1 MKKISL
7 ILLLLVLTVTTVFA
21 ASLPS
26 DVLSVKVVGDYRKMT
41 TEYNSTEYIDDVN
54 TLLGVGFGFEYDTYF
69 NSFVGVFTTV
79 NVVIPVKSDINGTSQ
94 EFDDRDFPVSAEIGF
109 AGRVPFTSMAGL
121 DLRLGFGV
129 VYDKSTPYGYTIVKD
144 GKSTY
149 IVTPASLS
157 KVETQFI
164 GGLGVYGYFD
174 PYGNFGLKAGVDLAY
189 TFYTGLYLDSTR
201 SGSSYNVDNLKR
213 SGYEVMPYVAF
224 AFGF

>member
-7 ILLLLVLTVTTVFA
+7 ILLLLVLTATTVFA

-26 DVLSVKVVGDYRKMT
+26 DVLSVKVVGDFRKMT
-41 TEYNSTEYIDDVN
+41 TYDNGYESVN
-54 TLLGVGFGFEYDTYF
+54 KLMGVGFGFEYDTYL
-69 NSFVGVFTTV
+69 NSFVGAFTTV

-129 VYDKSTPYGYTIVKD
+129 VYDKSTPYYFNPYE
-144 GKSTY
+144 Y
-149 IVTPASLS
+149 IYIQ
-157 KVETQFI
+157 KVETQFL

-174 PYGNFGLKAGVDLAY
+174 SYGNFGLKAGVDIAY
-189 TFYTGLYLDSTR
+189 TFHTGLYVDSSR
-201 SGSSYNVDNLKR
+201 PGSSSRGIEDLKR